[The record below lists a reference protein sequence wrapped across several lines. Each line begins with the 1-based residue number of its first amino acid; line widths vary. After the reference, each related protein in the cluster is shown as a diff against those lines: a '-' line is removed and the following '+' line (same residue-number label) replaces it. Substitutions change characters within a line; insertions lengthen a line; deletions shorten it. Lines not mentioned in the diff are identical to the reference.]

1 MVGNILSYFLHNL
14 NYERFLFRIQ
24 ILIENDFH
32 DIYHLR
38 EIRVEDTLEA
48 RTGKLAGGL
57 ATALATP
64 GLFLL
69 PQAAQAQN
77 TDPAQLSP
85 IKVLGENPAPF
96 LVKES
101 ASDKFT
107 APLLD
112 TAKSVQ
118 VIPKELIQ
126 SQAATTLT
134 DVLRN
139 SPGISFGAG
148 EGGNP
153 LGDRPF
159 IRGYD
164 AQSSTFVDGMRDI
177 GATSREVFN
186 LEQVEVIKGADGA
199 YAGRGG
205 AGGSIDLISK
215 TAKLHDFTDV
225 SAGFGT
231 AKYFR
236 QTIDSNWKL
245 GESTAFRLNA
255 MNHSQ
260 DVDGRDAIDYKRWG
274 VAPTISFGL
283 GTPTRVTLSYFH
295 MESDDTP
302 DSGIPYAYPSTWIGS
317 KDPKTISKPGF
328 DPNVT
333 HTSPADVDRDNF
345 YGLTSDYR
353 RTRNDMGTLRIEHDF
368 SDTLTLR
375 NQTRYTRSTQR
386 YVWTQPDDS
395 QGNVLFDKVWR
406 RNNNRNSRVST
417 WANQTELQGE
427 LQTGRL
433 NHRFLTGIELS
444 VEDGRSDGLN
454 VDRGNCNK
462 GIGAAGNYACTSLYN
477 PDPGDPW
484 VNPLDGG
491 PKGQPTYTR
500 TLTKSIYGFD
510 TIKFNEQWQ
519 TTLGLRVDDYATRRD
534 PFSGDRVDRH
544 DTLFNY
550 QLGLVYKPA
559 PNGSIY
565 VSYGTSSTPAGATLG
580 EGSETQGLTPGRG
593 NVGPNAADMAPEKN
607 RTMEVGTKWDFLEGR
622 LGLTA
627 AVFRVE
633 TTNARI
639 TLPDDTYAMSGDR
652 HVDGFELGISGNIT
666 PQWQVYGGYTYL
678 KSRIGDSGKNS
689 AYEGNVFPNTP
700 ESSFSLWNTYA
711 FTPQLT
717 AGVGAYFV
725 DKQYGNEANT
735 VSIPSYWRFDA
746 MAGYK
751 FNKTVDLQI
760 NVNNLFNKTYYDKAY
775 PAHYAAIAPGRSAVA
790 TLNLHF

>member
-1 MVGNILSYFLHNL
+1 M
-14 NYERFLFRIQ
+14 
-24 ILIENDFH
+24 
-32 DIYHLR
+32 
-38 EIRVEDTLEA
+38 EDTLES

-85 IKVLGENPAPF
+85 IKVQGENPAPF

-107 APLLD
+107 APVLD
-112 TAKSVQ
+112 TAKSLQ
-118 VIPKELIQ
+118 IIPKELIQ

-139 SPGISFGAG
+139 SPGITFGAG

-164 AQSSTFVDGMRDI
+164 AQSSTFIDGMRDI

-215 TAKLHDFTDV
+215 TAKLRDFTDV

-231 AKYFR
+231 SKYFR
-236 QTIDSNWKL
+236 QTVDSNWQL
-245 GESTAFRLNA
+245 GDTTAFRLNA

-260 DVDGRDAIDYKRWG
+260 DVDGRDAVDYKRWG

-295 MESDDTP
+295 MEADDTP
-302 DSGIPYAYPSTWIGS
+302 DSGIPY
-317 KDPKTISKPGF
+317 TISRNGSN
-328 DPNVT
+328 DPRFHRTPV
-333 HTSPADVDRDNF
+333 DVDRDNF
-345 YGLTSDYR
+345 YGLDSDYR
-353 RTRNDMGTLRIEHDF
+353 RTRNDMGTLRVEHDF
-368 SDTLTLR
+368 SDRLTLR
-375 NQTRYTRSTQR
+375 NQTRYTRGTQR
-386 YVWTQPDDS
+386 YIVTQPDDS
-395 QGNVLFDKVWR
+395 KGNVNDGLVWR
-406 RNNNRNSRVST
+406 RANTRDSRVST
-417 WANQTELQGE
+417 WANQTELLGE
-427 LQTGRL
+427 FRTGQL
-433 NHRFLTGIELS
+433 KHRFLTGIELS
-444 VEDGRSDGLN
+444 VEDGRKDSLDI
-454 VDRGNCNK
+454 DRGKSSCPA
-462 GIGAAGNYACTSLYN
+462 GVGAAGNYTCTSLYN
-477 PDPGDPW
+477 PNPGDPW
-484 VNPLDGG
+484 VNSGSGG
-491 PKGQPTYTR
+491 PIGEPTYTR

-510 TIKFNEQWQ
+510 TIELNERWQ
-519 TTLGLRVDDYATRRD
+519 TTLGLRLDNYATRVD
-534 PFSGDRVDRH
+534 QFSGNRVDRQ
-544 DTLFNY
+544 DTLLNY

-559 PNGSIY
+559 ENGSIY
-565 VSYGTSSTPAGATLG
+565 LSYGTSSTPAGAGLN
-580 EGSETQGLTPGRG
+580 EGSGNSVTPGGRT
-593 NVGPNAADMAPEKN
+593 PLNAADTAPEKN
-607 RTMEVGTKWDFLEGR
+607 RTMELGTKWDVLDGL

-639 TLPDDTYAMSGDR
+639 TDANGLYSMAGDK
-652 HVDGFELGISGNIT
+652 HVDGFELGFSGSIT

-678 KSRIGDSGKNS
+678 KSRIGNDGKTGAASN
-689 AYEGNVFPNTP
+689 EGKVFPNTP

-711 FTPQLT
+711 FTPKFT
-717 AGVGAYFV
+717 AGVGAYYV

-735 VSIPSYWRFDA
+735 ITIPSYWRFDA
-746 MAGYK
+746 MAGYQ

-775 PAHYAAIAPGRSAVA
+775 ASHYASIAPGRSAVA

>member
-1 MVGNILSYFLHNL
+1 M
-14 NYERFLFRIQ
+14 EEP
-24 ILIENDFH
+24 IES
-32 DIYHLR
+32 
-38 EIRVEDTLEA
+38 
-48 RTGKLAGGL
+48 RTGKLTGGL

-69 PQAAQAQN
+69 PQAAALAQN

-85 IKVLGENPAPF
+85 IEVQGERPAPF

-139 SPGISFGAG
+139 SPGITFGAG

-215 TAKLHDFTDV
+215 TAKLRDFTDV
-225 SAGFGT
+225 GLGFGT

-236 QTIDSNWKL
+236 QTVDSNWQL

-260 DVDGRDAIDYKRWG
+260 DVDGRDTVDYKRWG

-302 DSGIPYAYPSTWIGS
+302 DGGIPY
-317 KDPKTISKPGF
+317 TISTKGSN
-328 DPNVT
+328 DPDFHRT
-333 HTSPADVDRDNF
+333 PIDVDRDNF

-353 RTRNDMGTLRIEHDF
+353 RTRNDMGTLLVEHDF
-368 SDTLTLR
+368 TDKLTLR
-375 NQTRYTRSTQR
+375 NQTRYTRGTQR
-386 YVWTQPDDS
+386 YIWTQPDDS
-395 QGNVLFDKVWR
+395 QGNVNNGKVWR
-406 RNNNRNSRVST
+406 RMNSRDSRVST
-417 WANQTELQGE
+417 WANQTELLGE
-427 LQTGRL
+427 FQTGQL
-433 NHRFLTGIELS
+433 KHRFLTGIELS
-444 VEDGRSDGLN
+444 VEDGRSDSLN
-454 VDRGNCNK
+454 VNRGK
-462 GIGAAGNYACTSLYN
+462 GADCKTAIVGMPPYNCTSLYN
-477 PDPGDPW
+477 PNPDDPW
-484 VNPLDGG
+484 VNTLNGG
-491 PKGQPTYTR
+491 PTGNPTYTR
-500 TLTKSIYGFD
+500 TQTKSIYGFD
-510 TIKFNEQWQ
+510 TIKFNERWQ
-519 TTLGLRVDDYATRRD
+519 ATLGLRVDDYATRRE
-534 PFSGDRVDRH
+534 PSSGDRVDRH

-550 QLGLVYKPA
+550 QLGLTYKPA
-559 PNGSIY
+559 SNGSIY
-565 VSYGTSSTPAGATLG
+565 VSYGTSSTPAGATMG
-580 EGSETQGLTPGRG
+580 EGSEGQSLTPGRG
-593 NVGPNAADMAPEKN
+593 GVGLNAADMAPEKN

-639 TLPDDTYAMSGDR
+639 TQPDNTYSMAGDKR
-652 HVDGFELGISGNIT
+652 VDGFELGLSGSIT
-666 PQWQVYGGYTYL
+666 PQWQVYAGYTYL

-689 AYEGNVFPNTP
+689 TYEGNAFPNTP

-717 AGVGAYFV
+717 AGVGAYYV

-735 VSIPSYWRFDA
+735 ISIPSYWRFDA

-775 PAHYAAIAPGRSAVA
+775 PSHYASISTGRSAVA

>member
-1 MVGNILSYFLHNL
+1 MTFIISGRICVEENIES
-14 NYERFLFRIQ
+14 RP
-24 ILIENDFH
+24 
-32 DIYHLR
+32 
-38 EIRVEDTLEA
+38 
-48 RTGKLAGGL
+48 GKLAGGL
-57 ATALATP
+57 VTALATP
-64 GLFLL
+64 GLLLL
-69 PQAAQAQN
+69 PQAAAQAQN

-85 IKVLGENPAPF
+85 IKVQGERPAPF

-101 ASDKFT
+101 ASEKFT

-126 SQAATTLT
+126 SQAAATLT

-215 TAKLHDFTDV
+215 TAKLRDFTDV

-236 QTIDSNWKL
+236 QTVDSNWQL

-260 DVDGRDAIDYKRWG
+260 DVDGRDAVDYKRWG

-302 DSGIPYAYPSTWIGS
+302 DSGIPYTYS
-317 KDPKTISKPGF
+317 KAAGF
-328 DPNVT
+328 HRTPV
-333 HTSPADVDRDNF
+333 DVDRDNF
-345 YGLTSDYR
+345 YGLDSDYR
-353 RTRNDMGTLRIEHDF
+353 RTRNDMGSLLVEHDF
-368 SDTLTLR
+368 TDHLTLR
-375 NQTRYTRSTQR
+375 NQTRYTRGTQR
-386 YVWTQPDDS
+386 YVWTNPDDS
-395 QGNVLFDKVWR
+395 KGNVNKGMLYRSPK
-406 RNNNRNSRVST
+406 NRDSRVST

-427 LQTGRL
+427 FATGTFQ
-433 NHRFLTGIELS
+433 HRFLTGIELS
-444 VEDGRSDGLN
+444 VEDGRNGKLINNPGDATCAG
-454 VDRGNCNK
+454 
-462 GIGAAGNYACTSLYN
+462 GIGAGSNYSCTDLYHPTPNDPRVNSLGAAGNPNYS
-477 PDPGDPW
+477 
-484 VNPLDGG
+484 
-491 PKGQPTYTR
+491 R
-500 TLTKSIYGFD
+500 TLTKSLYGFD
-510 TIKFNEQWQ
+510 TIELNKQWQ
-519 TTLGLRVDDYATRRD
+519 TTLGLRVDDYATRYE
-534 PFSGDRVDRH
+534 PFEQTRVDRH

-593 NVGPNAADMAPEKN
+593 GVGPNAADMAPEKN
-607 RTMEVGTKWDFLEGR
+607 RTMELGTKWDFLDGR

-627 AVFRVE
+627 AVFRIE

-639 TLPDDTYAMSGDR
+639 TLPDDTYAMAGDKR
-652 HVDGFELGISGNIT
+652 VDGFELDASGNIT
-666 PQWQVYGGYTYL
+666 PQWQVFGGYTYL
-678 KSRIGDSGKNS
+678 KSRIGESGKS
-689 AYEGNVFPNTP
+689 AADKGNEFPNTP
-700 ESSFSLWNTYA
+700 KHSFSLWSTYA
-711 FTPQLT
+711 LTPQLT

-725 DKQYGNEANT
+725 DKQYGNTANT
-735 VSIPSYWRFDA
+735 TSIPSYWRFDA

-760 NVNNLFNKTYYDKAY
+760 NVNNLFNKTYYTQAY
-775 PAHYAAIAPGRSAVA
+775 STHYAAIAPGRSAVA
-790 TLNLHF
+790 TVNLHF

>member
-1 MVGNILSYFLHNL
+1 M
-14 NYERFLFRIQ
+14 
-24 ILIENDFH
+24 
-32 DIYHLR
+32 
-38 EIRVEDTLEA
+38 EDTLET

-85 IKVLGENPAPF
+85 IRVQGENPAPF

-215 TAKLHDFTDV
+215 TAKLRDFTDV

-236 QTIDSNWKL
+236 QTVDSNWKL

-260 DVDGRDAIDYKRWG
+260 DVDGRDAVDYKRWG

-302 DSGIPYAYPSTWIGS
+302 DSGIPYTYSS
-317 KDPKTISKPGF
+317 NPKA
-328 DPNVT
+328 
-333 HTSPADVDRDNF
+333 HRSPIDVDRDNF
-345 YGLTSDYR
+345 YGLDSDYR

-368 SDTLTLR
+368 SDRLTLR
-375 NQTRYTRSTQR
+375 NQTRYTRATQR
-386 YVWTQPDDS
+386 YVWTNPDDS
-395 QGNVLFDKVWR
+395 QGNIDKGMVF
-406 RNNNRNSRVST
+406 RNAKSRDSQVST

-427 LQTGRL
+427 LQTGTL
-433 NHRFLTGIELS
+433 KHRFLTGIELS
-444 VEDGRSDGLN
+444 VEEGRKSSLDVVRTDGLT
-454 VDRGNCNK
+454 R
-462 GIGAAGNYACTSLYN
+462 IGGKWVCPGTGAVSNYNCTSLSN
-477 PDPGDPW
+477 PNPSDPW
-484 VNPLDGG
+484 VNTGSGG
-491 PKGQPTYTR
+491 PGAPTYSR

-510 TIKFNEQWQ
+510 TIEFNEHWQ
-519 TTLGLRVDDYATRRD
+519 TTLGLRVDDYNTRLD
-534 PFSGDRVDRH
+534 QPASEGVYRH

-559 PNGSIY
+559 SNGSVY

-593 NVGPNAADMAPEKN
+593 GVGPNAADMAPEKN
-607 RTMEVGTKWDFLEGR
+607 RTLELGTKWDFLDGR

-639 TLPDDTYAMSGDR
+639 TLPDNTYAMAGDKR
-652 HVDGFELGISGNIT
+652 VDGFELGFSGNVT
-666 PQWQVYGGYTYL
+666 PKWQVFGGYTYL
-678 KSRIGDSGKNS
+678 KSRIGDDGKTGS
-689 AYEGNVFPNTP
+689 ASDEGNAFPNTP
-700 ESSFSLWNTYA
+700 EHSFSLWSTYA
-711 FTPQLT
+711 FTPKLT
-717 AGVGAYFV
+717 AGAGAYYV
-725 DKQYGNEANT
+725 GKQYGNTANT
-735 VSIPSYWRFDA
+735 TSIPSYWRFDA
-746 MAGYK
+746 MVGYQ

-760 NVNNLFNKTYYDKAY
+760 NVNNLTDETYYTQAY
-775 PAHYAAIAPGRSAVA
+775 TTHYAAIAPGRSAVA

>member
-1 MVGNILSYFLHNL
+1 MEDS
-14 NYERFLFRIQ
+14 
-24 ILIENDFH
+24 IE
-32 DIYHLR
+32 L
-38 EIRVEDTLEA
+38 

-57 ATALATP
+57 ATALAGP

-85 IKVLGENPAPF
+85 IKVQGERPAPF

-139 SPGISFGAG
+139 SPGITFGAG

-205 AGGSIDLISK
+205 AGGSIDLVSK
-215 TAKLHDFTDV
+215 TAKLRDFTDV
-225 SAGFGT
+225 GLGFGT

-236 QTIDSNWKL
+236 QTVDSNWQL

-260 DVDGRDAIDYKRWG
+260 DVDGRDAVDYKRWG

-302 DSGIPYAYPSTWIGS
+302 DGGIPY
-317 KDPKTISKPGF
+317 TISPKGSNDATFHRSPI
-328 DPNVT
+328 
-333 HTSPADVDRDNF
+333 TSVDRDNF

-353 RTRNDMGTLRIEHDF
+353 RTRNDMGTLLVEHDF
-368 SDTLTLR
+368 TDTLTLR
-375 NQTRYTRSTQR
+375 NQTRYTRGTQR

-395 QGNVLFDKVWR
+395 QGNVNNGKVWR
-406 RNNNRNSRVST
+406 RMNSRDSRVST
-417 WANQTELQGE
+417 WANQTELQGAF
-427 LQTGRL
+427 QTGQL
-433 NHRFLTGIELS
+433 KHRFLTGIELS
-444 VEDGRSDGLN
+444 VEDGRSDSLN
-454 VDRGNCNK
+454 VNRGK
-462 GIGAAGNYACTSLYN
+462 GADCKTAVVGMPPYNCTSLYN
-477 PDPGDPW
+477 PNPNDPW
-484 VNPLDGG
+484 VNTLNGG
-491 PKGQPTYTR
+491 PTGKPTYTR
-500 TLTKSIYGFD
+500 TQTKSIYGFD
-510 TIKFNEQWQ
+510 TIEFNEQWQ
-519 TTLGLRVDDYATRRD
+519 ANVGLRVDDYATRRE
-534 PFSGDRVDRH
+534 PSGGDRVDRH

-550 QLGLVYKPA
+550 QLGLTYKPA
-559 PNGSIY
+559 SNGSIY

-580 EGSETQGLTPGRG
+580 EGSEGQSLTPGRN

-639 TLPDDTYAMSGDR
+639 TQPDNTYAMAGDKR
-652 HVDGFELGISGNIT
+652 VDGFELGVSGSIT
-666 PQWQVYGGYTYL
+666 PQWQVYAGYTYL
-678 KSRIGDSGKNS
+678 KSRIGDDGKTGAASNT
-689 AYEGNVFPNTP
+689 GNAFPNTP

-735 VSIPSYWRFDA
+735 ISIPSYWRFDA

-775 PAHYAAIAPGRSAVA
+775 PSHYASIAPGRSAVA
-790 TLNLHF
+790 TVNLHF

>member
-1 MVGNILSYFLHNL
+1 M
-14 NYERFLFRIQ
+14 
-24 ILIENDFH
+24 
-32 DIYHLR
+32 
-38 EIRVEDTLEA
+38 EDTLA
-48 RTGKLAGGL
+48 SRSGTLAGGL

-69 PQAAQAQN
+69 PQGAQAQA

-85 IKVLGENPAPF
+85 IKVQGEREAPF

-126 SQAATTLT
+126 SQAAATLT

-164 AQSSTFVDGMRDI
+164 AQASTFVDGMRDI
-177 GATSREVFN
+177 GSTSREVFN

-215 TAKLHDFTDV
+215 TAKLRDFTDV
-225 SAGFGT
+225 GLGFGT
-231 AKYFR
+231 ANYFR
-236 QTIDSNWKL
+236 QTVDSNWQL
-245 GESTAFRLNA
+245 GETTAFRLNA

-260 DVDGRDAIDYKRWG
+260 DVDGRDTVDYKRWG

-295 MESDDTP
+295 LESDDTP
-302 DSGIPYAYPSTWIGS
+302 DSGIPYT
-317 KDPKTISKPGF
+317 DPT
-328 DPNVT
+328 D
-333 HTSPADVDRDNF
+333 HAHRSPVDYVDRENF
-345 YGLTSDYR
+345 YGLSSDYR
-353 RTRNDMGTLRIEHDF
+353 RTRNDMGTLLVEHDF
-368 SDTLTLR
+368 TDHLTLR

-386 YVWTQPDDS
+386 YVWTNPDDS
-395 QGNVLFDKVWR
+395 KGNIHNGLVYRSPK
-406 RNNNRNSRVST
+406 NRDSRVST
-417 WANQTELQGE
+417 WANQTELQGDFA
-427 LQTGRL
+427 TGTFK
-433 NHRFLTGIELS
+433 HRFLAGIELS
-444 VEDGRSDGLN
+444 VEDGRNGKLVNNPGDEKCLGGAGAGSNYSCTDLDHPN
-454 VDRGNCNK
+454 PNDPRVNTL
-462 GIGAAGNYACTSLYN
+462 GAAGNPNYS
-477 PDPGDPW
+477 
-484 VNPLDGG
+484 
-491 PKGQPTYTR
+491 R

-510 TIKFNEQWQ
+510 TIDLNEQWQ
-519 TTLGLRVDDYATRRD
+519 ATLGLRVDDYTTTLD
-534 PFSGDRVDRH
+534 PYDAKTNIRGPRVDRH
-544 DTLFNY
+544 DTLLNY

-559 PNGSIY
+559 ENGSIY
-565 VSYGTSSTPAGATLG
+565 VSYGTSSTPAGANLS
-580 EGSETQGLTPGRG
+580 EGSGDPLVPTRG
-593 NVGPNAADMAPEKN
+593 KGINAADMAPEKN
-607 RTMEVGTKWDFLEGR
+607 RTMEIGTKWDFLDGN

-639 TLPDDTYAMSGDR
+639 LQADNTYTMGGDKR
-652 HVDGFELGISGNIT
+652 VDGFELGITGNIT
-666 PQWQVYGGYTYL
+666 PKWQAFGGYTYL
-678 KSRIGDSGKNS
+678 KSRIGNSGNGEN
-689 AYEGNVFPNTP
+689 AADEGNAFPNTP
-700 ESSFSLWNTYA
+700 EHSFSLWTTYA
-711 FTPQLT
+711 VTPQFT
-717 AGVGAYFV
+717 AGAGAYYV
-725 DKQYGNEANT
+725 SKQYGNTANT
-735 VSIPSYWRFDA
+735 TSIPSYWRFDA

-751 FNKTVDLQI
+751 FNKTVDVQV
-760 NVNNLFNKTYYDKAY
+760 NVNNLFNKTYYTQAFST
-775 PAHYAAIAPGRSAVA
+775 HYAAIAPGRSAVA
-790 TLNLHF
+790 TVNLHF